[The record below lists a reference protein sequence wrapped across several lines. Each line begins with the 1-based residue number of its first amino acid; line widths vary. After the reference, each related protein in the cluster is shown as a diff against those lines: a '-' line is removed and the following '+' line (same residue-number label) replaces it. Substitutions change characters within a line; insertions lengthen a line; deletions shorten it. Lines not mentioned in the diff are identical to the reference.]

1 MKTRTKTIHSAYQG
15 KDAYGALAMPV
26 YHTAAY
32 EFENAE
38 IMADAFC
45 SREQLQD
52 LDISETC
59 IRLSVGLEDMDDVFE
74 DIRQALD

>member
-1 MKTRTKTIHSAYQG
+1 
-15 KDAYGALAMPV
+15 
-26 YHTAAY
+26 
-32 EFENAE
+32 
-38 IMADAFC
+38 MADAFC